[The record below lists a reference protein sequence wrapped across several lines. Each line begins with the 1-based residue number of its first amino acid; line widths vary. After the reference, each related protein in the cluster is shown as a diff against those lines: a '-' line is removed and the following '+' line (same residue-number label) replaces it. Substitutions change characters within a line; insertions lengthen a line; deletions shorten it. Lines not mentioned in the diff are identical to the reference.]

1 MIVAVPVPQ
10 ASEEVGHHAEHGS
23 GGHHQRN
30 QRKRSERQHGDENEL
45 LGNNVEVAELEADAR
60 NERIS
65 ADEAQGQNRIGGAL
79 GRQHGGQ
86 YAGDH
91 QEDGSR
97 DRSHDRLVPWHS
109 ASATHTRFPHELL
122 RQAHQI

>member
-1 MIVAVPVPQ
+1 MIVAVAVPQ
-10 ASEEVGHHAEHGS
+10 APEEVGHDAQYGA
-23 GGHHQRN
+23 GGHHERDQR
-30 QRKRSERQHGDENEL
+30 QRGERQHGNENEL
-45 LGNNVEVAELEADAR
+45 FGYDVEVAEFEANAR

-65 ADEAQGQNRIGGAL
+65 ADEAQGQNGIGGAL
-79 GRQHGGQ
+79 GGQHGGQ

-91 QEDGSR
+91 QEYGSR